1 MVIWELHVAHVV
13 YNLRTSTMTHM
24 AYRLDLGTIRLSA
37 VTSQDD
43 FEVFGI
49 HNKNRA
55 FFNCAFPT
63 AM

>member
-1 MVIWELHVAHVV
+1 
-13 YNLRTSTMTHM
+13 MTHM

-37 VTSQDD
+37 VTSQND

-49 HNKNRA
+49 HNKNLA